1 MASVPLNVNLAI
13 DDVWMLDYAFLLK
26 CSSNV
31 LAIVCKIRRFRF
43 FKLKK
48 TKITLSTKPRQ
59 QSVPIVHK
67 QKLIF
72 VFMYKTCVTV
82 CAIILVSA
90 GLLRSFQDSFCCEC
104 ASDQGREDVWW
115 CPGAKTWLHAPS
127 TAKLPAQTFA
137 TCKSTYATKM

>member
-1 MASVPLNVNLAI
+1 MASFPLNVNLAI
-13 DDVWMLDYAFLLK
+13 HDVWMLDYAFLLK

-48 TKITLSTKPRQ
+48 TKITPSTKPRQ
-59 QSVPIVHK
+59 QSVTIIRK
-67 QKLIF
+67 QKLVF
-72 VFMYKTCVTV
+72 VFCIKHALQFAKLSWFLLDYYALSKFLFV
-82 CAIILVSA
+82 VSVHLTRGVKKFDDA
-90 GLLRSFQDSFCCEC
+90 R
-104 ASDQGREDVWW
+104 GRRLD
-115 CPGAKTWLHAPS
+115 CTPPS